1 MTLCYTPTTTGT
13 EEGFVLYALLML
25 NHGGETQ
32 SHLLPHGCCMPGRI
46 HRNCTVPGQHVK
58 NSVKQ
63 TLTDQTYFYVLS
75 HLQTNSNS
83 RKLGRFA
90 FPMIGSLLSFQHSIL
105 RVGLTDLNPWAS
117 PGQNSNRSTH
127 FHSRV
132 IEHPNQL
139 KCHWPQSWEP
149 SAQKQRTTF
158 SFSPK

>member
-105 RVGLTDLNPWAS
+105 HVGMTDLNPCAS